1 MVIIKLI
8 KPNIFMDK
16 EYIKNVITFIYNI
29 FNKIEKDKIKEKNII
44 DKCIS
49 TIKEDLKIIDKL
61 NTIKILDDE
70 NRKKSHDELLKK
82 IEPRIDYICE
92 LLLRYK
98 NKRNIIIVNF
108 FRTNL
113 NDIFNVII
121 SLDVY
126 VRLLPEFYN
135 LEPIP

>member
-1 MVIIKLI
+1 
-8 KPNIFMDK
+8 MDK
-16 EYIKNVITFIYNI
+16 EYINNVITFIYNI

-49 TIKEDLKIIDKL
+49 TIKEDLEIINKL

-98 NKRNIIIVNF
+98 NKRNIVIVNF

-113 NDIFNVII
+113 NDIFNVIL

>member
-1 MVIIKLI
+1 
-8 KPNIFMDK
+8 MDK
-16 EYIKNVITFIYNI
+16 EYINNVITFIYNI
-29 FNKIEKDKIKEKNII
+29 FNKIEKDKIKEENII

-49 TIKEDLKIIDKL
+49 TIKEDLKIINKL

-82 IEPRIDYICE
+82 IEPQIDYICE

-98 NKRNIIIVNF
+98 NKRKIVIVNF

-113 NDIFNVII
+113 NDIFNVINL
-121 SLDVY
+121 LDVY

>member
-1 MVIIKLI
+1 
-8 KPNIFMDK
+8 MDK
-16 EYIKNVITFIYNI
+16 EYINNVITFIYNI
-29 FNKIEKDKIKEKNII
+29 FNKIEKDKIKEKNLI

-49 TIKEDLKIIDKL
+49 TIKEDLKIINKL

-98 NKRNIIIVNF
+98 NKRNIVIVNF